1 MCEQRLLDQG
11 CVRIARHIVKQC
23 FVVHADWAPMVIHPG
38 DSQPIREVRRRSLKT
53 FIQFF
58 GFALLRFYHFAI
70 LHSCFLIVSS
80 CSRFQRCVTLR
91 LREFTFPPF
100 HNHKVSELSI
110 FMSSLSLELYGV
122 LDFANAFGKKL
133 CGYSTLSKTVGSV
146 QNYFV

>member
-1 MCEQRLLDQG
+1 
-11 CVRIARHIVKQC
+11 
-23 FVVHADWAPMVIHPG
+23 MVIHPG

-53 FIQFF
+53 SIQFF
-58 GFALLRFYHFAI
+58 GFALLRLYHFAI

-110 FMSSLSLELYGV
+110 FMSSLSLEFYGV
-122 LDFANAFGKKL
+122 FTFMSSLSDFRVQSSVLPRSLNAFIRIHVYCMKSCL
-133 CGYSTLSKTVGSV
+133 NLGSDAKFII
-146 QNYFV
+146 NFDFVEKSLK